1 MSELSEFLRSRRG
14 RLSPEQAGLATY
26 GTRRRV
32 PGLRREEL
40 AQLAGI
46 SADYYIRFEQG
57 RLDNVSDQVLDAV
70 ARALRLDDTEHAHL
84 RTLVRPHGRAPG
96 DRRTRPQ
103 QQWLLDSIAGPA
115 YILGAR
121 TDVLAW
127 NDLACALYG
136 TDLAT
141 LDPPNMAR
149 LIFLDPTARTLWVPW
164 EDKARDTVGG
174 LRVLAGMYPDDLE
187 LRALV
192 AELHDDPDFARLW
205 TEHDVWTSPFGEK
218 RFRHPVAGE
227 FCLHYEAFAV
237 PGEPDRTLITYTAEP
252 GSPGATALSALGGRP

>member
-1 MSELSEFLRSRRG
+1 
-14 RLSPEQAGLATY
+14 
-26 GTRRRV
+26 
-32 PGLRREEL
+32 LRREEL

-57 RLDNVSDQVLDAV
+57 RLDNVSDQVLDAL
-70 ARALRLDDTEHAHL
+70 ARALRLDDTERGHL
-84 RTLVRPHGRAPG
+84 RTLVRPHRGTPGRTPV
-96 DRRTRPQ
+96 RPQ

-115 YILGAR
+115 YVLGAR

-136 TDLAT
+136 VDLAT

-174 LRVLAGMYPDDLE
+174 LRVLAGRYPDDRGLQD
-187 LRALV
+187 LL
-192 AELHDDPDFARLW
+192 AELHDRNPDFTRLW
-205 TEHDVWTSPFGEK
+205 AEHDVWTSPFGEK
-218 RFRHPVAGE
+218 HFHHPEAGD
-227 FCLHYEAFAV
+227 FSLHYEAFAV

-252 GSPGATALSALGGRP
+252 DSPGATALRALGGRP